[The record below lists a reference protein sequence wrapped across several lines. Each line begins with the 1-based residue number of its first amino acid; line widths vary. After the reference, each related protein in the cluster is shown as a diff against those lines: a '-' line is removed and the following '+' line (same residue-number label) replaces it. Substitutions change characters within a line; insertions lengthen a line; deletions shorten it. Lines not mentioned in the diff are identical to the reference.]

1 MLNICR
7 LFVETNPEV
16 QKSGHRLSCL
26 FQETKA
32 KQRLVSDLSAAIEEL
47 KTTVTSKNEELSLTK
62 QRLDA
67 MNRQIEEVQSQLTL
81 VEQKYKDQQSKNSGD
96 MK

>member
-1 MLNICR
+1 M
-7 LFVETNPEV
+7 
-16 QKSGHRLSCL
+16 
-26 FQETKA
+26 KA
-32 KQRLVSDLSAAIEEL
+32 KQRLLCELSAAIEEL
-47 KTTVTSKNEELSLTK
+47 KTTVATKEEELSLTK

-96 MK
+96 TK

>member
-1 MLNICR
+1 
-7 LFVETNPEV
+7 
-16 QKSGHRLSCL
+16 L